1 MVISDRA
8 AERRNMKQGQVFQEM
23 EQLLA
28 EYKEL
33 LEKMES
39 LSRALPEGFLQLKN
53 EKGDWYYSR
62 IYQTMGQRKQTRIP
76 ISTADGARLMDQL
89 CEKKAIRHGK
99 PVLRKN
105 IRILQ
110 HAVAELGEYDP
121 EKYVVNAAEPTPLML
136 RQDRLFLPDQ
146 LNLKKWLAQ
155 TEARDYVTNPAY
167 PENLR
172 YLTADG
178 RKVRSKSE
186 VFWSDALE
194 QAGLANRY
202 ECALRLKSGRVIYPD
217 FTVLVPGEKRLAY
230 IEHFGKMDDPQYA
243 LRAMQRLQT
252 YADNGYLLG
261 RDVFFT
267 TETAACPLTRLQ
279 IEGVLN
285 RIRESIWV

>member
-1 MVISDRA
+1 
-8 AERRNMKQGQVFQEM
+8 MKQCQVIQMM
-23 EQLLA
+23 EQLL
-28 EYKEL
+28 YKYEAL
-33 LEKMES
+33 IEKMEG
-39 LSRALPEGFLQLKN
+39 LSPSLPEGYLQAKKEN
-53 EKGDWYYSR
+53 GDWYYSR
-62 IYQTMGQRKQTRIP
+62 IYQVAGQRKQTRIP
-76 ISTADGARLMDQL
+76 INTTDGARLMDQL
-89 CEKKAIRHGK
+89 CEKKVILHGK
-99 PVLRKN
+99 PVLRNN
-105 IRILQ
+105 IRVLRR
-110 HAVAELGEYDP
+110 AVAAIEEYDP
-121 EKYVVNAAEPTPLML
+121 EQYVANAAEQTPLML
-136 RQDRLFLPDQ
+136 MEDRLFFPGQ

-155 TEARDYVTNPAY
+155 TEAQEYMTNPAY

-186 VFWSDALE
+186 VFWSDALG

-202 ECALRLKSGRVIYPD
+202 ECALLFKSGRVIYPD

-230 IEHFGKMDDPQYA
+230 VEHFGKMDDPQYA

-252 YADNGYLLG
+252 YADNGHLLG

-285 RIRESIWV
+285 RIRESAWV